1 MAWAVTWVVA
11 WPLLAALLLAGL
23 AGLAVPR
30 AGPRT
35 LAAMALAASLPTP
48 VLAAT
53 ALLSP
58 LQGSLR
64 GSDVLWLQDRLALSL
79 QLVLAVPLV
88 AVSVWRL
95 LEGVRA
101 PRPWRYWPAAAQLLT
116 AGSLIA
122 VGAAWLF
129 PMLAGLTLVAA
140 GLVLLL
146 PRRGQPGPLPTVL
159 LLGALLLTAWLGIA
173 CLAAGQ
179 GGAAGWI
186 ALQAN
191 PAGMAPALRQCG
203 VVLLALP
210 VLLLAWTAS
219 AGLAGGRDPG
229 ADELSARALL
239 PVLAGAPALDIVLRL
254 RALPDIGPTLLLRP
268 GVLLPAGGGLLG
280 IVLACAL
287 MPAQPRQADRLM
299 LTASLQLAV
308 AAVGFGIGGTGGVL
322 AGLLLLGGLALALP
336 AALLPVPTRLGRAAQ
351 RLAVLVLAG
360 LPPFVPFAAGLVL
373 LLRLSAA
380 APVAALVA
388 LAGLAVGGRLLATAR
403 PDPGPGADGLRA
415 GGLGAAAIPAVPA
428 LALPLLALA
437 LSLLSLALPLLSLA
451 LLGWLGLA
459 MPPGVSAWLLAASED
474 VAGAPIPV
482 PAGPP

>member
-1 MAWAVTWVVA
+1 MTWVIA
-11 WPLLAALLLAGL
+11 WPLLAALLLALLPGL
-23 AGLAVPR
+23 AARR
-30 AGPRT
+30 AGPRG
-35 LAAMALAASLPTP
+35 LAAVALAASLPTP
-48 VLAAT
+48 VLAAA

-88 AVSVWRL
+88 PVSAWRL
-95 LEGVRA
+95 LEGVQAARS
-101 PRPWRYWPAAAQLLT
+101 WRYWPAAAQLLT

-122 VGAAWLF
+122 TGTAWLF
-129 PMLAGLTLVAA
+129 PMLIGLTLVAA
-140 GLVLLL
+140 SMLLL
-146 PRRGQPGPLPTVL
+146 SRRGQPGQVPVAL
-159 LLGALLLTAWLGIA
+159 LLGALLLAAWLGIA
-173 CLAAGQ
+173 CVAIGQ

-186 ALQAN
+186 ALQA
-191 PAGMAPALRQCG
+191 GSTGTQPALRHCG
-203 VVLLALP
+203 VVLLVLP

-219 AGLAGGRDPG
+219 AGLAGGRAPG

-299 LTASLQLAV
+299 LAASLQLAA

-322 AGLLLLGGLALALP
+322 AGLLLLGGLALGLP

-360 LPPFVPFAAGLVL
+360 LPPFVPFAAGLML
-373 LLRLSAA
+373 LLRLCGA
-380 APVAALVA
+380 APVLAVLA

-403 PDPGPGADGLRA
+403 PGAEGVLVVRA
-415 GGLGAAAIPAVPA
+415 GLGADAIPAA
-428 LALPLLALA
+428 LA
-437 LSLLSLALPLLSLA
+437 LALPLLSLA

-459 MPPGVSAWLLAASED
+459 MPPGLSAWLLATAED
-474 VAGAPIPV
+474 MAGAAV
-482 PAGPP
+482 PTLAGLP